1 MNFIEKYIYKNINIF
16 SYLKY
21 KINADKDILNTY
33 QTVDEGIENRL
44 INYIN
49 KSKTIDDF
57 IFNIKTKRYTYN
69 KINRMFIHILTSF
82 TKEDAKDIDVTYIR
96 VLGFNTIG
104 KTYLKE
110 IKKDINI
117 PLITSYKNINDN
129 NLNIEYKVTC
139 IYSILVNDDTLIKK
153 ELEKP
158 IIIK

>member
-1 MNFIEKYIYKNINIF
+1 MVILIFLFFCARPFARAISNRWPDHSLSFHYLYLYKYIYKNINIF

-82 TKEDAKDIDVTYIR
+82 TKDLPSLLISSK
-96 VLGFNTIG
+96 NT
-104 KTYLKE
+104 
-110 IKKDINI
+110 N
-117 PLITSYKNINDN
+117 
-129 NLNIEYKVTC
+129 
-139 IYSILVNDDTLIKK
+139 
-153 ELEKP
+153 
-158 IIIK
+158 